1 MEFPAMF
8 KESLNMSSCNNSDK
22 ITTEFQQDEKNLE
35 FPALFHNSRAFAA
48 KKANCAKE
56 QNEHVP
62 SRAELIKRL
71 RSKYRRNQ
79 KPNTMESQLAAYT
92 KLPESDIKTAVLGI
106 SRKKMARNPLKVARK
121 IAEMLAEPNSQ

>member
-1 MEFPAMF
+1 MEFPAIF
-8 KESLNMSSCNNSDK
+8 KKSSDR
-22 ITTEFQQDEKNLE
+22 ITTDFQQNEKNLE
-35 FPALFHNSRAFAA
+35 FPTLFNSQLS
-48 KKANCAKE
+48 NSAKE
-56 QNEHVP
+56 PIEQVP
-62 SRAELIKRL
+62 SREELIKRL

-121 IAEMLAEPNSQ
+121 IAEMLAEPNLQ